1 MSLERNKIS
10 QIRKLLKTTDILQEE
25 GMKIVYCGPQ
35 TRKTSSVIFT
45 HQHYIFKPPLL
56 KWPRSVAPENF
67 MNGKGYQ
74 YLTDTPLT
82 GTPLPHKCFWVWS
95 TWGGGIFGLNEA
107 VSILLF

>member
-74 YLTDTPLT
+74 YLTDTPH
-82 GTPLPHKCFWVWS
+82 PLRGHLSPTNVS
-95 TWGGGIFGLNEA
+95 GYGLRGAE
-107 VSILLF
+107 VYSD